1 MTDQIF
7 VGVDVAKDW
16 LDIHHASHGAIRIN
30 NSHAAVRS
38 FAARCAKEGAWVMF
52 EASGG
57 YDHQLRD
64 ALESAQVRFSRINPR
79 QARDFAR
86 AMGVIGKTDRVDAR
100 MLAELGARLTP
111 APTQPLPPERRALQA
126 QATRRRQLVEMRKQE
141 ATRLQQ
147 TADPVARADIRGVI
161 AMFDR
166 RIAKIEARMTDLVTA
181 DPELAAIERQ
191 LRTAPGVGPIV
202 AATLIAELPELG
214 QIDRRS
220 IAALAGLAPIAR
232 DSGRRSGP
240 RSIGGGRPIVR
251 TILYL
256 AALQASR
263 CLQAAG
269 KSVKTATIATARKLV
284 VVLNAMPD
292 SGTDYRPTTVVIVAD
307 KPGAVQS
314 AHAPLH
320 RPACLGVTP

>member
-1 MTDQIF
+1 MTNQIF

-16 LDIHHASHGAIRIN
+16 LDIYHASHGATRIN
-30 NSHAAVRS
+30 NSPAAARS
-38 FAARCAKEGAWVMF
+38 FAVRCAKEGVWVVF

-64 ALESAQVRFSRINPR
+64 ALETAQVRFSRINPR
-79 QARDFAR
+79 QARDFAK

-100 MLAELGARLTP
+100 MLAELGDRLTP
-111 APTQPLPPERRALQA
+111 AQTPTLPPDRRALQA

-147 TADPVARADIRGVI
+147 TEDPVSRADIRGVI
-161 AMFDR
+161 ALLDR
-166 RIAKIEARMTDLVTA
+166 RIAKVEARMVALA
-181 DPELAAIERQ
+181 SASLELAAIDRR
-191 LRTAPGVGPIV
+191 LRSAPGVGPVV

-232 DSGRRSGP
+232 DSGQRLRSSIYRR
-240 RSIGGGRPIVR
+240 RGRPIVR

-263 CLQAAG
+263 RSPEFIHFRERLQAAG
-269 KSVKTATIATARKLV
+269 KSVKAAIIVPARKLV
-284 VVLNAMPD
+284 VTLNAMQN
-292 SGTDYRPTTVVIVAD
+292 
-307 KPGAVQS
+307 AVFKKK
-314 AHAPLH
+314 L
-320 RPACLGVTP
+320 R

>member
-16 LDIHHASHGAIRIN
+16 LDIHHVSHGATRIN

-38 FAARCAKEGAWVMF
+38 FAARCAKEGAWVVF

-64 ALESAQVRFSRINPR
+64 ALESAQARFSRINPR

-161 AMFDR
+161 AMLDR
-166 RIAKIEARMTDLVTA
+166 RIAKIEARMSDLVTA
-181 DPELAAIERQ
+181 DPELAAIERR

-263 CLQAAG
+263 RFPQFIHFRERLQAAG
-269 KSVKTATIATARKLV
+269 KSVKTAIIATARKLV
-284 VVLNAMPD
+284 VVLNAMLA
-292 SGTDYRPTTVVIVAD
+292 SGTDYRPTAVV
-307 KPGAVQS
+307 
-314 AHAPLH
+314 
-320 RPACLGVTP
+320 

>member
-1 MTDQIF
+1 MTDQTF

-16 LDIHHASHGAIRIN
+16 LDIHHASHGATRIN

-38 FAARCAKEGAWVMF
+38 FAARCAKEGAWVVF

-86 AMGVIGKTDRVDAR
+86 AMGAIGKTDRVDAR

-111 APTQPLPPERRALQA
+111 APTQPLPPERRARQA

-147 TADPVARADIRGVI
+147 TADPAARADIRGVI
-161 AMFDR
+161 AMLDR

-181 DPELAAIERQ
+181 DPELAAIERR

-263 CLQAAG
+263 RSPQFIHFRERLQAAG
-269 KSVKTATIATARKLV
+269 KSVKTAIIATARKLV
-284 VVLNAMPD
+284 VVLNAMLA
-292 SGTDYRPTTVVIVAD
+292 SGTDYRPTA
-307 KPGAVQS
+307 AV
-314 AHAPLH
+314 
-320 RPACLGVTP
+320 

>member
-1 MTDQIF
+1 MTNQIF

-16 LDIHHASHGAIRIN
+16 LDIYHASHGATRIN
-30 NSHAAVRS
+30 NSPAAARS
-38 FAARCAKEGAWVMF
+38 FAVRCAKEGVWVVF

-57 YDHQLRD
+57 YDHQPRD
-64 ALESAQVRFSRINPR
+64 ALETAQVRFSRINPR
-79 QARDFAR
+79 QARDFAK

-100 MLAELGARLTP
+100 MLAELGDRLTP
-111 APTQPLPPERRALQA
+111 AQTPTLPPD
-126 QATRRRQLVEMRKQE
+126 RRRQLVEMRKQE

-147 TADPVARADIRGVI
+147 TEDPVSRADIRGVI
-161 AMFDR
+161 ALLDR
-166 RIAKIEARMTDLVTA
+166 RIAKVEARMVALVSA
-181 DPELAAIERQ
+181 SLELAAIDRR
-191 LRTAPGVGPIV
+191 LRSAPGVGPVV

-263 CLQAAG
+263 RSPEFIHFRERLQAAG
-269 KSVKTATIATARKLV
+269 KSVKAAIIATARKLV
-284 VVLNAMPD
+284 VTLNAMLA
-292 SGTDYRPTTVVIVAD
+292 SGTDYRPA
-307 KPGAVQS
+307 A
-314 AHAPLH
+314 
-320 RPACLGVTP
+320 GV

>member
-1 MTDQIF
+1 MTDQTF
-7 VGVDVAKDW
+7 VGVDVAKAW
-16 LDIHHASHGAIRIN
+16 LDIHHASHGATRIN

-38 FAARCAKEGAWVMF
+38 FAARCAKEGAWVVF

-147 TADPVARADIRGVI
+147 TADPAARADIRGVI
-161 AMFDR
+161 AMLDR

-181 DPELAAIERQ
+181 DPELAAIERR
-191 LRTAPGVGPIV
+191 LRTAPGVGPVV

-263 CLQAAG
+263 RSPQFIHFRKRLQAAG
-269 KSVKTATIATARKLV
+269 KSVKTAIIATARKLV
-284 VVLNAMPD
+284 VTLNAMLA
-292 SGTDYRPTTVVIVAD
+292 SGTDYRPTAAI
-307 KPGAVQS
+307 
-314 AHAPLH
+314 
-320 RPACLGVTP
+320 

>member
-16 LDIHHASHGAIRIN
+16 LDIHHASRGATRIN

-38 FAARCAKEGAWVMF
+38 FAARCAKEGAWVVF

-147 TADPVARADIRGVI
+147 TAAPVARADIRGVI
-161 AMFDR
+161 AMLDR

-181 DPELAAIERQ
+181 DPELAAIERR

-263 CLQAAG
+263 RSPQFIHFRERLQAAG
-269 KSVKTATIATARKLV
+269 KSVKTAIIATARKLV
-284 VVLNAMPD
+284 VVLNAMLA
-292 SGTDYRPTTVVIVAD
+292 SGTDYHPTAVV
-307 KPGAVQS
+307 
-314 AHAPLH
+314 
-320 RPACLGVTP
+320 

>member
-1 MTDQIF
+1 MTDQTF

-16 LDIHHASHGAIRIN
+16 LDIHHAGHGATRIN

-38 FAARCAKEGAWVMF
+38 FAARYAKEGAWVVF
-52 EASGG
+52 EASRG

-147 TADPVARADIRGVI
+147 TADPAARADIRGVI
-161 AMFDR
+161 AMLDR

-181 DPELAAIERQ
+181 DPELAAIERR
-191 LRTAPGVGPIV
+191 LRTAPGVGPVV

-263 CLQAAG
+263 RSPRFIHFRERLQAAG
-269 KSVKTATIATARKLV
+269 KSVKTAIIATARLV
-284 VVLNAMPD
+284 VTLNAMLA
-292 SGTDYRPTTVVIVAD
+292 SGTDYRPTAVV
-307 KPGAVQS
+307 
-314 AHAPLH
+314 
-320 RPACLGVTP
+320 

>member
-111 APTQPLPPERRALQA
+111 APTQPLPPERRARQA

-181 DPELAAIERQ
+181 DPELAAIERR

-263 CLQAAG
+263 RSPQFIHFRERLQAAG
-269 KSVKTATIATARKLV
+269 KSVKTAIIATARKLV
-284 VVLNAMPD
+284 VVLNAMLA
-292 SGTDYRPTTVVIVAD
+292 SGTDYRPTAVV
-307 KPGAVQS
+307 
-314 AHAPLH
+314 
-320 RPACLGVTP
+320 

>member
-1 MTDQIF
+1 MTQPVF

-16 LDIHHASHGAIRIN
+16 LDIHHPVSGARRIEN
-30 NSHAAVRS
+30 TVKATRA
-38 FAARCAKEGAWVMF
+38 FATQCVKQNAWIIF

-57 YDHQLRD
+57 YDSRLRD
-64 ALESAQVRFSRINPR
+64 TLEAAGVPFSRINPR

-100 MLAELGARLTP
+100 MLAELGTRLTP
-111 APTQPLPPERRALQA
+111 ARTTPLPAVRRGLQA
-126 QATRRRQLVEMRKQE
+126 LATRRRQLVEMRKQE

-147 TADPVARADIRGVI
+147 TTDAMTRGDIRSII
-161 AMFDR
+161 ATLDRHIR
-166 RIAKIEARMTDLVTA
+166 RIELQMARIVAA
-181 DPELAAIERQ
+181 DNQLAAIDRRMQ
-191 LRTAPGVGPIV
+191 TAPGVGPIV
-202 AATLIAELPELG
+202 SATLIAELPELG

-232 DSGRRSGP
+232 DSGKRTAQ

-263 CLQAAG
+263 RSDTFARFRSRLEAAG
-269 KSVKTATIATARKLV
+269 KPVKAALTATARKLLIT
-284 VVLNAMPD
+284 LNAMLANQ
-292 SGTDYRPTTVVIVAD
+292 SDYAAD
-307 KPGAVQS
+307 
-314 AHAPLH
+314 HA
-320 RPACLGVTP
+320 A